1 MNLKAEMKLMIQ
13 QVDEALG
20 RYLPSEETYPTV
32 IHKAMRYSIFA
43 GGKRLRPILVLAG
56 CRAVGGDEEKVLS
69 AACALEMI
77 HTYSLIHDDL
87 PAMDDDDLRRGM
99 PTNHKVFGEATAV
112 LAGDALLTRAFGL
125 VAEEALRE
133 GHEPARVL
141 QVIAELAEASG
152 TMGMI
157 GGQVVDMESENR
169 QIDLSTMEYIHR
181 HKTGALIRSSLR
193 IGAILGG
200 GTDEEIRALS
210 EYGDYLGLAFQITD
224 DLLDIQ
230 GDQEKIGKPVGS
242 DEKNNKATYPSL
254 LGIEKAQEEARRV
267 VQAAQESL
275 QMFGEMADILRE
287 LAKYLLV
294 REN

>member
-20 RYLPSEETYPTV
+20 RYLPSEETYPAV

-254 LGIEKAQEEARRV
+254 LGIEKAQEEACRV

-275 QMFGEMADILRE
+275 QMFEEKADILRE
-287 LAKYLLV
+287 LAKFLLV